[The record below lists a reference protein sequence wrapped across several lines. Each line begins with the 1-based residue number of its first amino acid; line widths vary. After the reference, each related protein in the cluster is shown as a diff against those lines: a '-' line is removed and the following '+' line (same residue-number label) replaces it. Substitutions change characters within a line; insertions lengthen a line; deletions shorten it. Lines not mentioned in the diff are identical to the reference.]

1 MNALDVVKDSERCRG
16 CVGNCI
22 ECEYDKALDQ
32 IENAIETLCELIGK
46 ETPKMPIDISSE
58 HIPKHGKCP
67 NCGNFVVQ
75 TCSHDRCSM
84 CGQIL
89 KWEEKEQVISKEE
102 MCRKAID
109 DNVCNR
115 CCESCIWSEDRD

>member
-1 MNALDVVKDSERCRG
+1 MKKVNEYKQQLMNALDVIKDSRRCRE

-58 HIPKHGKCP
+58 HIPEHGKCP
-67 NCGNFVVQ
+67 K
-75 TCSHDRCSM
+75 H
-84 CGQIL
+84 
-89 KWEEKEQVISKEE
+89 
-102 MCRKAID
+102 
-109 DNVCNR
+109 
-115 CCESCIWSEDRD
+115 ESTKM